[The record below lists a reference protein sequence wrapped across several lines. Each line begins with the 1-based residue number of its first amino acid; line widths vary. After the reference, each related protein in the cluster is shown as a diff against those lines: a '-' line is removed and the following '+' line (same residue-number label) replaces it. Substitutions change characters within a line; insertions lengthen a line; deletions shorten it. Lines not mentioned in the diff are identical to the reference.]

1 MPAKEF
7 QGKFDDKVVYQK
19 RVFQKYWKELL
30 LKNKKNY
37 CQLCINYESNKY
49 ILKIFLKTK
58 VLVIPVAIESLLYL
72 TPSQAIGKFMYLLK
86 H

>member
-19 RVFQKYWKELL
+19 CVFQKYWKELL

-37 CQLCINYESNKY
+37 FQLCINYESNKY
-49 ILKIFLKTK
+49 ILKIFFKTK
-58 VLVIPVAIESLLYL
+58 VIVIPVAIESLLYF
-72 TPSQAIGKFMYLLK
+72 TPSQARGKFLYLLK